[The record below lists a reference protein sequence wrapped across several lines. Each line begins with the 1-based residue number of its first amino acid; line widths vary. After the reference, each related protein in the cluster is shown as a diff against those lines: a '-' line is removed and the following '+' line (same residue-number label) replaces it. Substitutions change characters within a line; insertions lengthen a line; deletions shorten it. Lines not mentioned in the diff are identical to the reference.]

1 MGTRIFAL
9 VAQLRNLVP
18 CKVIQ
23 DSIGFP
29 DSRYWIVD
37 SLSVDSLPVELGFG
51 DSEFLELKFGFQSP
65 EFRIPQAKM
74 SRIPKS
80 GIAYM
85 GRVVVYER
93 LLAIEKM

>member
-37 SLSVDSLPVELGFG
+37 SLSVELGFG
-51 DSEFLELKFGFQSP
+51 DSEFLELKFEFQSP

-80 GIAYM
+80 GIVYM

>member
-37 SLSVDSLPVELGFG
+37 SLSLELGFR

>member
-29 DSRYWIVD
+29 DSRYWTVD
-37 SLSVDSLPVELGFG
+37 SLSLELGFG

>member
-37 SLSVDSLPVELGFG
+37 SLSVELGFG
-51 DSEFLELKFGFQSP
+51 DSEFPELKFGFQSP

-93 LLAIEKM
+93 FLAIEKM

>member
-18 CKVIQ
+18 CKVLQ

-37 SLSVDSLPVELGFG
+37 SLSVELGFG
-51 DSEFLELKFGFQSP
+51 DSEFLGLKFGFQSP